1 MSKNFLKLIFMT
13 VFFVMLAAP
22 IQATP
27 VICGWGGEEIIKV
40 ADFPNTEEFENGR
53 GEYFDAGYVYKQVT
67 IFFIPVWNYDGKW
80 VGYVGEKNSYLQLK
94 KAELDR
100 MAAKANVRLPDTPPL
115 PFWDSIG
122 GKLVF
127 GLILLL
133 YLGWKFLLASID
145 VQEEAPAEEA

>member
-1 MSKNFLKLIFMT
+1 MSEKILKSILTIVFLGLLSAS
-13 VFFVMLAAP
+13 VQAAP
-22 IQATP
+22 
-27 VICGWGGEEIIKV
+27 VILGWGGEEIIKV

-80 VGYVGEKNSYLQLK
+80 VGYVGEKNGYLLLK

-100 MAAKANVRLPDTPPL
+100 LAAKANVRLPETPSL

-133 YLGWKFLLASID
+133 YLGWKFLSAATD
-145 VQEEAPAEEA
+145 VQAEAPVEEA

>member
-1 MSKNFLKLIFMT
+1 MSEKILKSMLTIVFLGLLSAS
-13 VFFVMLAAP
+13 VQAAP
-22 IQATP
+22 
-27 VICGWGGEEIIKV
+27 VILGWGGEEIIKV

-100 MAAKANVRLPDTPPL
+100 LAAKANVRLPETPAL

-133 YLGWKFLLASID
+133 YLGWKFLSASID

>member
-1 MSKNFLKLIFMT
+1 MSEKILKSMLTIVFLGLLSAS
-13 VFFVMLAAP
+13 VQAAP
-22 IQATP
+22 
-27 VICGWGGEEIIKV
+27 VILGWGGEEIIKV

-80 VGYVGEKNSYLQLK
+80 VGYVGEKNGYLQLK
-94 KAELDR
+94 KAELDS
-100 MAAKANVRLPDTPPL
+100 MAAKANVRLPETPSL

-133 YLGWKFLLASID
+133 YLGWKFLSASTD
-145 VQEEAPAEEA
+145 VQAEAPVEEA